1 MFSEKEKA
9 ALEYT
14 DVLNEGTS
22 SNFNEFHLKLT
33 VFFTEE
39 EIAEIAYIT
48 INMNLWT
55 RIKLAQGQIPT
66 LK

>member
-1 MFSEKEKA
+1 M
-9 ALEYT
+9 
-14 DVLNEGTS
+14 LNERKS